1 MAMKHHFVLLFLIS
15 QLHLSFSASDQVNT
29 LESVPDL
36 EQSMYL
42 TVNGYP
48 CVRLLNLSGEIGCA
62 SHETSLR
69 LSELLSN
76 DTGLARKVAGVL
88 VESSTKLQ
96 NESKGFSPVEKFP
109 QAEFS
114 PYQKLNYE
122 WNPLGSS
129 IMWSSYNFPI
139 FLLDEDSTVVL
150 QKIADKNEKNKQAY
164 KVDVAEFNLVMQTTK
179 SGTHDSESCLKQ
191 QSCLPLG
198 GYSVM
203 SSLPPIDVSS
213 TQKPKSI
220 VLAMA
225 SMDSASFFRDKSPGA
240 DSPLSGMISLV
251 AAVDALSHL
260 GDLDELNKQLVFLF
274 FTGEAWG
281 YLGSRRFLAELD
293 MGTDAVH
300 GLNSSLIEMVL
311 EIGSVGKGFS
321 QGVSSFFAHASR
333 DLPATKKTLDAFRH
347 AHNSLR
353 SDSINISMASS
364 SNPGIPPSSLMA
376 FMRKFLGVEDV
387 MSSSIGFG
395 LGVEDVRSSLIA
407 LLDGI
412 YSATRS
418 GFSAILQ
425 NPLTSGV
432 VLEDFDSAF
441 SNKFYHSQLDDL
453 SNIDSKS
460 LVAAASLVARTL
472 YILATDGK
480 ILNTTKLNSINVN
493 SSLVDELL
501 GCLLTCEPGL
511 SCALVKGYITP
522 TSTCPNHYVGVIL
535 GPPSSTPYVED
546 LRDTSRFL
554 WNFLAE
560 KTSKPRKENS
570 TICSKDCSSKG
581 GVCIRAETDG
591 KGTCVLSTTRY
602 IPAYSTRLKFDTGIW
617 NLLPANASDVMGMVD
632 PVWTESF
639 WSEIGLRAYTV
650 QNAAYDRFVLLGGIS
665 VAVLAYLAMIV
676 TKAIVTKALKRD

>member
-62 SHETSLR
+62 NPGHEKVVAPVLR
-69 LSELLSN
+69 YKNIEHIDQSSSILIQLDDMVDLMRRLSN

-376 FMRKFLGVEDV
+376 FMRK
-387 MSSSIGFG
+387 
-395 LGVEDVRSSLIA
+395 
-407 LLDGI
+407 
-412 YSATRS
+412 
-418 GFSAILQ
+418 

-480 ILNTTKLNSINVN
+480 ILNMTKLNSINVN

>member
-1 MAMKHHFVLLFLIS
+1 MAMKHGFVLLFLIS
-15 QLHLSFSASDQVNT
+15 QLHLSFSASGQVNT

-62 SHETSLR
+62 NPGREKVVAPVLR
-69 LSELLSN
+69 YKNIEHIDQSSSILIQLDDMVDLMRRLSN

-114 PYQKLNYE
+114 PYQELNYE

-129 IMWSSYNFPI
+129 IMWNSYNFPI

-203 SSLPPIDVSS
+203 SSLPPIDVST

-220 VLAMA
+220 VLAMT

-260 GDLDELNKQLVFLF
+260 GDFDELNKQLVFLF

-300 GLNSSLIEMVL
+300 GLNSSLVEMVL

-347 AHNSLR
+347 ARKSLR

-376 FMRKFLGVEDV
+376 FMRK
-387 MSSSIGFG
+387 
-395 LGVEDVRSSLIA
+395 
-407 LLDGI
+407 
-412 YSATRS
+412 
-418 GFSAILQ
+418 

-441 SNKFYHSQLDDL
+441 SNKFYHSQLDDI

-472 YILATDGK
+472 YILASDGK

-570 TICSKDCSSKG
+570 TICSEDCSSKG

-650 QNAAYDRFVLLGGIS
+650 QNAAYDRFVLLGGIT
-665 VAVLAYLAMIV
+665 VTVLAYLAMIV

>member
-62 SHETSLR
+62 NPGHEKVVAPVLR
-69 LSELLSN
+69 YKNIEHIDQSSSILIQLDDMVDLMRRLSN

-376 FMRKFLGVEDV
+376 FMRK
-387 MSSSIGFG
+387 
-395 LGVEDVRSSLIA
+395 
-407 LLDGI
+407 
-412 YSATRS
+412 
-418 GFSAILQ
+418 

>member
-62 SHETSLR
+62 NPGREKVVAPVLR
-69 LSELLSN
+69 YKNIEHIDQSSSILIQLDDMVDLMRRLSN

-376 FMRKFLGVEDV
+376 FMRK
-387 MSSSIGFG
+387 
-395 LGVEDVRSSLIA
+395 
-407 LLDGI
+407 
-412 YSATRS
+412 
-418 GFSAILQ
+418 

-665 VAVLAYLAMIV
+665 VTVLAYLAMIV

>member
-62 SHETSLR
+62 R
-69 LSELLSN
+69 
-76 DTGLARKVAGVL
+76 LARKVAGVL

-96 NESKGFSPVEKFP
+96 NESKGFSPVEKFS

-129 IMWSSYNFPI
+129 IMWNSYNFPI
-139 FLLDEDSTVVL
+139 FLLDEDSTAVL

-225 SMDSASFFRDKSPGA
+225 SIDSASFFRDKSPGA

-300 GLNSSLIEMVL
+300 GLNSSLIEM
-311 EIGSVGKGFS
+311 
-321 QGVSSFFAHASR
+321 

-376 FMRKFLGVEDV
+376 FMRKE
-387 MSSSIGFG
+387 SSWKTSI
-395 LGVEDVRSSLIA
+395 LHL
-407 LLDGI
+407 
-412 YSATRS
+412 AT
-418 GFSAILQ
+418 
-425 NPLTSGV
+425 T
-432 VLEDFDSAF
+432 
-441 SNKFYHSQLDDL
+441 
-453 SNIDSKS
+453 NIDSKS

-472 YILATDGK
+472 YILASDGK
-480 ILNTTKLNSINVN
+480 ILNTTKLISINVN

-535 GPPSSTPYVED
+535 GPPLSTPYVED

-665 VAVLAYLAMIV
+665 VTVLAYLAMIV

>member
-1 MAMKHHFVLLFLIS
+1 MAMKHRFVLLYLIS
-15 QLHLSFSASDQVNT
+15 QLHLSFAASGQVNM
-29 LESVPDL
+29 LAVPDL

-62 SHETSLR
+62 NPGREKVVAPVLR
-69 LSELLSN
+69 YKNIEHIDQSSSVLIQLDDMMDLMRRLSN

-96 NESKGFSPVEKFP
+96 NEAKGFSPVEKFP

-114 PYQKLNYE
+114 PYQKLSYE
-122 WNPLGSS
+122 WNPRGSS
-129 IMWSSYNFPI
+129 IMWNSYNFPV

-150 QKIADKNEKNKQAY
+150 QKIADTNEKNKQAY
-164 KVDVAEFNLVMQTTK
+164 KVDLAEFNLVMQTTK

-213 TQKPKSI
+213 TQRPKSI
-220 VLAMA
+220 VLAMT

-260 GDLDELNKQLVFLF
+260 GDLDKLNKQLVFLF

-293 MGTDAVH
+293 MGTVH
-300 GLNSSLIEMVL
+300 GLNSSLIEMIL

-333 DLPATKKTLDAFRH
+333 DLPATNKTLDAFRH
-347 AHNSLR
+347 ARNSLR
-353 SDSINISMASS
+353 PESINISMASS

-376 FMRKFLGVEDV
+376 FMRK
-387 MSSSIGFG
+387 
-395 LGVEDVRSSLIA
+395 
-407 LLDGI
+407 
-412 YSATRS
+412 
-418 GFSAILQ
+418 

-472 YILATDGK
+472 YILAGDGN
-480 ILNTTKLNSINVN
+480 ILNTTQLNSINVN

-522 TSTCPNHYVGVIL
+522 TNTCPNHYVGVIL

-560 KTSKPRKENS
+560 KTSKPREENS
-570 TICSKDCSSKG
+570 SICSEDCSSKG
-581 GVCIRAETDG
+581 GVCIKAEIDG

-602 IPAYSTRLKFDTGIW
+602 IPAYSTRLKFDTAVW

-639 WSEIGLRAYTV
+639 WSEIGLRVYTV
-650 QNAAYDRFVLLGGIS
+650 QNAAYDRLVLLGGIT
-665 VAVLAYLAMIV
+665 VTVLAYLVMIV
-676 TKAIVTKALKRD
+676 TKTIVTKALKRD

>member
-1 MAMKHHFVLLFLIS
+1 
-15 QLHLSFSASDQVNT
+15 
-29 LESVPDL
+29 
-36 EQSMYL
+36 MYL
-42 TVNGYP
+42 TVNGFP

-62 SHETSLR
+62 NPGQEKVVAPVVRYKNIEHIAQSSSVLVPLDDMLNLLTR
-69 LSELLSN
+69 LSN

-96 NESKGFSPVEKFP
+96 HATNGFSPVEKFP

-114 PYQKLNYE
+114 PYQNLSYE
-122 WNPLGSS
+122 WNPLGSG
-129 IMWSSYNFPI
+129 IMWNSYNFPV

-150 QKIADKNEKNKQAY
+150 QEIADKNEKNKQAY
-164 KVDVAEFNLVMQTTK
+164 KADVAEFNLVMQTTK
-179 SGTHDSESCLKQ
+179 TGTHDSEACLKQ

-203 SSLPPIDVSS
+203 SSLPPINVSS
-213 TQKPKSI
+213 SQRPKSI
-220 VLAMA
+220 VLAMT
-225 SMDSASFFRDKSPGA
+225 SMDSVSFFRDKSPGA

-260 GDLDELNKQLVFLF
+260 GDLDKLNKQLVFMF

-311 EIGSVGKGFS
+311 EIGSVGKGFN

-333 DLPATKKTLDAFRH
+333 DSPATNKTLDALRH
-347 AHNSLR
+347 AHSSLK
-353 SDSINISMASS
+353 SKSINISMASS

-376 FMRKFLGVEDV
+376 FMRK
-387 MSSSIGFG
+387 
-395 LGVEDVRSSLIA
+395 
-407 LLDGI
+407 
-412 YSATRS
+412 
-418 GFSAILQ
+418 
-425 NPLTSGV
+425 NPSTSGV
-432 VLEDFDSAF
+432 VLEDFNSAF
-441 SNKFYHSQLDDL
+441 VNKFYHSQSDDL
-453 SNIDSKS
+453 SNINSSS

-472 YILATDGK
+472 YILASDGK
-480 ILNTTKLNSINVN
+480 TLNTTKLNSINVN

-511 SCALVKGYITP
+511 SCALVKEYIAP
-522 TSTCPNHYVGVIL
+522 TNTCPNHYVGVIL
-535 GPPSSTPYVED
+535 GPPSSTPYLED
-546 LRDTSRFL
+546 LSDTSRFL

-560 KTSKPRKENS
+560 KTSKPRQENS
-570 TICSKDCSSKG
+570 SVCSEDCTNG
-581 GVCIRAETDG
+581 AGVCIGVETDG

-602 IPAYSTRLKFDTGIW
+602 IPAYSTRLKFDTGMW

-639 WSEIGLRAYTV
+639 WSVIGLRVYTV
-650 QNAAYDRFVLLGGIS
+650 QNAAYDRFVLLGGI
-665 VAVLAYLAMIV
+665 AITVLAYLAMIM

>member
-62 SHETSLR
+62 NPGREKVVAPVLR
-69 LSELLSN
+69 YKNIEHIDQSSSILIQLDDMMDLMRRLSN

-96 NESKGFSPVEKFP
+96 NESKGFSPVEKFS

-129 IMWSSYNFPI
+129 IMWNSYNFPI
-139 FLLDEDSTVVL
+139 FLLDEDSTAVL

-225 SMDSASFFRDKSPGA
+225 SIDSASFFRDKSPGA

-321 QGVSSFFAHASR
+321 QGVSSFFTHASR

-376 FMRKFLGVEDV
+376 FMRK
-387 MSSSIGFG
+387 
-395 LGVEDVRSSLIA
+395 
-407 LLDGI
+407 
-412 YSATRS
+412 
-418 GFSAILQ
+418 

-441 SNKFYHSQLDDL
+441 SNKFYHGQLDDL

-472 YILATDGK
+472 YILASDGK
-480 ILNTTKLNSINVN
+480 ILNTTKLISINVN

-535 GPPSSTPYVED
+535 GPPLSTPYVED

-665 VAVLAYLAMIV
+665 VTVLAYLAMIV

>member
-62 SHETSLR
+62 NPGHEKVVAPVLR
-69 LSELLSN
+69 YKNIEHIDQSSSILIQLDDMVDLMRRLSN

-376 FMRKFLGVEDV
+376 FMRK
-387 MSSSIGFG
+387 
-395 LGVEDVRSSLIA
+395 
-407 LLDGI
+407 
-412 YSATRS
+412 
-418 GFSAILQ
+418 

-472 YILATDGK
+472 YILASDGK
-480 ILNTTKLNSINVN
+480 ILNTTKLISINVN